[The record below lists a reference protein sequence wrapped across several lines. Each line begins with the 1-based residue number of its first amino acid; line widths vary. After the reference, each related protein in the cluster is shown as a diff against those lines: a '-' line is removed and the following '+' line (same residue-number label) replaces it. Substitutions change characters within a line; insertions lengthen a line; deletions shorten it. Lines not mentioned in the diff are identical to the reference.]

1 MTLAGVINQREKGH
15 GSIPQACNRGF
26 IFCYYFYQFPLLVYF
41 THRRQTNRHNPV
53 IFIISKCQENPE
65 ALTDQPIC
73 MARPVR
79 IFLSFYQF
87 QQLIRLLTASSSR
100 VWGGMSS
107 ITGVLQPLYRDHK
120 RKNSV
125 TELGSVT
132 VYFLSNYYFMKST
145 PPSREGVQGDPI
157 LS

>member
-1 MTLAGVINQREKGH
+1 MIN
-15 GSIPQACNRGF
+15 SSC
-26 IFCYYFYQFPLLVYF
+26 FPLL
-41 THRRQTNRHNPV
+41 RSESSNALA
-53 IFIISKCQENPE
+53 E
-65 ALTDQPIC
+65 AGQVWA
-73 MARPVR
+73 MARVFITAPFVCAGEWHSECEFKVMQKALFLETFHLPVTVLR
-79 IFLSFYQF
+79 FFRAVLYLEQVNRSHRLA
-87 QQLIRLLTASSSR
+87 LIL
-100 VWGGMSS
+100 SS

-132 VYFLSNYYFMKST
+132 VYFPSNYYFVEST

>member
-1 MTLAGVINQREKGH
+1 MAQGQPQSLGLA
-15 GSIPQACNRGF
+15 S
-26 IFCYYFYQFPLLVYF
+26 L
-41 THRRQTNRHNPV
+41 HRSPADLRKKV
-53 IFIISKCQENPE
+53 
-65 ALTDQPIC
+65 
-73 MARPVR
+73 
-79 IFLSFYQF
+79 
-87 QQLIRLLTASSSR
+87 
-100 VWGGMSS
+100 SS

-132 VYFLSNYYFMKST
+132 VYFLSNYYFVEST